1 MEILYKKRIQK
12 KVQIFNYK
20 FIIVIGIFLD
30 LFNRYLGVEFR
41 RVVRVG
47 DIYIDLKF
55 IGIKVIFELIGE
67 DMNMY
72 VNWRRNEESEDIEF

>member
-1 MEILYKKRIQK
+1 METSYKKRTQK

-20 FIIVIGIFLD
+20 FIIAIGIFLD
-30 LFNRYLGVEFR
+30 SSNRYLGVELR
-41 RVVRVG
+41 RVVRAG
-47 DIYIDLKF
+47 DIHTDLKF

-72 VNWRRNEESEDIEF
+72 VNWRRNEESEDIES